1 MEKMNINDFMN
12 YVRDSYQSILNKD
25 NVVLDDLE
33 KTEDRI
39 HEYII
44 KEWYGRITFDQLC
57 ELSTFN
63 EVYYNMTYDN
73 LKKCGKELLPYRKKY
88 HTEEYFKIRFV
99 IDKIKY
105 NFQMD
110 EEDFTKVILE
120 YCSPIWHYCYNSFK
134 KKEYEGIF
142 IYLSVL
148 LTNIKFK
155 KLFYKEEIE

>member
-1 MEKMNINDFMN
+1 MEELIKYI
-12 YVRDSYQSILNKD
+12 RDEYHKLLTKD
-25 NVVLDDLE
+25 VVVLDDLE

-44 KEWYGRITFDQLC
+44 KEWHNRITFDQLC
-57 ELSTFN
+57 ELCTFE
-63 EVYYNMTYDN
+63 EVCYNVTYDK
-73 LKKCGKELLPYRKKY
+73 LKECDKKLLPYRKEY
-88 HTEEYFKIRFV
+88 HTAEYFKIRFV

-110 EEDFTKVILE
+110 EEDFNRVILE
-120 YCSPIWHYCYNSFK
+120 YCSPIWHYCYDSYK
-134 KKEYEGIF
+134 KKEYEAIF
-142 IYLSVL
+142 IYLSII